1 VAAGVVDGRPERARC
16 THYFSTTLPKAGPDL
31 LNHPA
36 PPRPPPPRRRGRR
49 CIRGLKCGDQRGS
62 EAAAALLD
70 RPTRWLSPGL
80 MLVEVVAA
88 LRRRTADGEL
98 RTEAAGGKSGNP
110 RRCGAPRRHPARR
123 RRGAGRDRS
132 SARARHRTQGAG
144 LRLSH
149 PPRTRGLLVVDGRSA
164 SCSTCA
170 IAQNR
175 RWRRGQVSKRTPSTI
190 ITTTRR
196 VEPSSERRTVVTSVV
211 RRRCVPRRA
220 PPPAHRQCGGPC
232 TPGGSGLR
240 SCPLLLRLP
249 PAGRPRGRLRR

>member
-1 VAAGVVDGRPERARC
+1 MEGPSALAAPTISPPRSQRRALISSIIRHPLDHRPPAAAVVDASVASNAEISGAARQRRPC
-16 THYFSTTLPKAGPDL
+16 ST
-31 LNHPA
+31 
-36 PPRPPPPRRRGRR
+36 GRR
-49 CIRGLKCGDQRGS
+49 DGS
-62 EAAAALLD
+62 HQVSC
-70 RPTRWLSPGL
+70 W
-80 MLVEVVAA
+80 VEVAAA

-211 RRRCVPRRA
+211 RRRCAPRHA
-220 PPPAHRQCGGPC
+220 PLPARRRCGGPC
-232 TPGGSGLR
+232 TPGGSGQR

-249 PAGRPRGRLRR
+249 PTGRRRARLRG